1 MKKAEMRKINDFDM
15 GTTMAPLL
23 CVGGMC
29 VLACVGGQGRSS
41 WGVYKKTQPPEQT
54 PCAPANGSP
63 VCLTSV
69 SALPASP
76 SLPPHSLSHLPS
88 GRVEKST
95 IAALRKLTENQRS
108 RRKKRATR
116 GMPRIRWIR
125 WIRWIRRMLDLM
137 YKTF

>member
-76 SLPPHSLSHLPS
+76 SLPPPTLSPSHPS

-108 RRKKRATR
+108 RRKK
-116 GMPRIRWIR
+116 GPRVGCQGYVGYDGYVGYEGCLI
-125 WIRWIRRMLDLM
+125 
-137 YKTF
+137 